1 MSTSNIGRDNV
12 IGTIEILARRDDE
25 SGAIRFDIASNGQ
38 PVYSSAVN
46 ATPEHTGEMAVCYL
60 TIALSNAAR
69 DPETRP
75 AVKKAPCYCD
85 YAFHPHGH

>member
-25 SGAIRFDIASNGQ
+25 SGAIRFDINNNGQ

-46 ATPEHTGEMAVCYL
+46 DSPEHAGEMAACYL

-69 DPETRP
+69 DRESRP
-75 AVKKAPCYCD
+75 AVTKAPCYCD
-85 YAFHPHGH
+85 YAFHPQGH